1 MHFTSACKAILLY
14 MEEKM
19 SINKIPK
26 DPNILLSYINTE
38 LRDNYDDLVD
48 FCVAHSVDIN
58 DIVGRLR
65 SIDYTYDAHINQFV

>member
-1 MHFTSACKAILLY
+1 
-14 MEEKM
+14 M
-19 SINKIPK
+19 SSNNIPK
-26 DPNILLSYINTE
+26 DPAILLSYVNTE

-65 SIDYTYDAHINQFV
+65 SINHVYDSQTNQFK

>member
-1 MHFTSACKAILLY
+1 
-14 MEEKM
+14 M
-19 SINKIPK
+19 SNKKIPK

-48 FCVAHSVDIN
+48 FCVSHSVDIN

-65 SIDYTYDAHINQFV
+65 SINYVYDANLNQFV

>member
-1 MHFTSACKAILLY
+1 MAFS
-14 MEEKM
+14 
-19 SINKIPK
+19 NIPK
-26 DPNILLSYINTE
+26 DPVMLLSYINTE

-65 SIDYTYDAHINQFV
+65 SINYVYDAHQNQFV